1 MSNSLSD
8 NSGTQKRTVV
18 GFVIAVAVILGVV
31 FYNTQYSSDE
41 LSGTIGKRKVL
52 RSSARGD
59 VALNKQKAQ
68 FSRVMQNKNFVDLVE
83 SAPFQNM
90 LSNKAFMNLLASAEF
105 QNMLANRS
113 FANILSNREF
123 ANAFASQDSV
133 SYTHLTLPTILL
145 V

>member
-8 NSGTQKRTVV
+8 NSGKQKRTVV

-59 VALNKQKAQ
+59 VALKDNQAQ
-68 FSRVMQNKNFVDLVE
+68 FSMMMQNTDFVDMVE

-90 LSNKAFMNLLASAEF
+90 LSNQAFMNLLASAEF
-105 QNMLANRS
+105 QNMLANRA
-113 FANILSNREF
+113 FANMLANR
-123 ANAFASQDSV
+123 AV
-133 SYTHLTLPTILL
+133 SYTHLRAHET
-145 V
+145 

>member
-8 NSGTQKRTVV
+8 NSGKQKRTVV

-59 VALNKQKAQ
+59 VALNDNQAQ
-68 FSRVMQNKNFVDLVE
+68 FSMMMQNTDFVDMVE

-90 LSNKAFMNLLASAEF
+90 LSNQAFMNLLASAGF
-105 QNMLANRS
+105 QNMLANRA
-113 FANILSNREF
+113 FANMLANR
-123 ANAFASQDSV
+123 AV
-133 SYTHLTLPTILL
+133 SYTHLRAHET
-145 V
+145 